1 MKILFDIHHPA
12 HVHFF
17 RNAIRV
23 LKQDGH
29 KIIVTARDKDLTLR
43 LLDTYQIPYVCIS
56 KESESKSGLVK
67 ELLSRNRK
75 LARLVRSKRPDVMAS
90 IAGIS
95 TAPVGFITRTRNLI
109 FYDTESATISNLL
122 SYPFATEVIT
132 PGCYKKKVLGRH
144 VTYPGYHELAY
155 LHPNWFSSDPE
166 VLAEHGISPE
176 EPFSVVR
183 FVSWKALHDI
193 KARGFSFEEKMMLV
207 NSLEKYGRVYI
218 TSEAPI
224 PEELKHCRLSLS
236 PEKVHHL
243 LAFSRV
249 FIGESATMASES
261 VILGTP
267 AVYLDAIGRGY
278 TDEQEAHYGL
288 CFNYREPEKAIT
300 KAEEIISQ
308 DLKND
313 PYFRRRYTKMISE
326 KIDVTKFILR
336 RLTEKGL
343 TNRYINAHE

>member
-17 RNAIRV
+17 RHAIRI
-23 LKQDGH
+23 LKQSGH
-29 KIIVTARDKDLTLR
+29 EIIVTARDKDITLR
-43 LLDTYQIPYVCIS
+43 LLDSYQIPYVCIS
-56 KESESKSGLVK
+56 KESRSKSGLAR

-75 LARLVRSKRPDVMAS
+75 LAKLVRAKRPDVMAS

-95 TAPVGFITRTRNLI
+95 TAQVGFITRTRNLI
-109 FYDTESATISNLL
+109 FYDTESATISNLI

-132 PGCYKKKVLGRH
+132 PDCYKKKVLGRH

-155 LHPNWFSSDPE
+155 LHPKRFTPDPE
-166 VLAEHGISPE
+166 VLTESGISPE

-193 KARGFSFEEKMMLV
+193 KARRFSFEEKMMLA

-218 TSEAPI
+218 TSESPI
-224 PEELKHCRLSLS
+224 PEEFENCRLPLS

-243 LAFSRV
+243 LAFSRL

-267 AVYLDAIGRGY
+267 AVYLDLVGRGY
-278 TDEQEAHYGL
+278 TDEQETHYGL
-288 CFNYREPEKAIT
+288 CFNYREPEKAIA
-300 KAEEIISQ
+300 KSEEILSQ

-313 PYFRRRYTKMISE
+313 SDFRRRYSKMMSE
-326 KIDVTKFILR
+326 KIDLTEFILR
-336 RLTEKGL
+336 RLTEEAV
-343 TNRYINAHE
+343 TN